1 MTRVEW
7 TKHAL
12 KQLKSIP
19 GNYQKAISEK
29 ISLLQRYPALV
40 ANLDIKKMAGG
51 EGEFRMRV
59 GDYRVI
65 YRIENGEPV
74 VITIQRIARRTST
87 TY

>member
-51 EGEFRMRV
+51 EGEFGCV
-59 GDYRVI
+59 S
-65 YRIENGEPV
+65 E
-74 VITIQRIARRTST
+74 ITGSFTESKTVSRL
-87 TY
+87 